1 MTGKSNDSLQ
11 TPAQEPGEFAFLIP
25 ERPVPKGRPR
35 MSRKGKVYTPTETVS
50 AEKAY
55 IEAVGDDHPV
65 YEGAVRLELTFQ
77 EYSTSVVVT
86 PVDDW
91 HTKLRGDIDNYIKLA
106 LDGIQRAGII
116 ANDRQVVHVDA
127 VKI

>member
-1 MTGKSNDSLQ
+1 MTGKSNDSSQ
-11 TPAQEPGEFAFLIP
+11 KPAQEPGEFSFLIP

-35 MSRKGKVYTPTETVS
+35 MSRKGKVYTPAETVR
-50 AEKAY
+50 AERAY
-55 IEAVGDDHPV
+55 VEAAGDDYPV

-77 EYSTSVVVT
+77 EDSTAVVIF
-86 PVDDW
+86 PVADW
-91 HTKLRGDIDNYIKLA
+91 ETKLRGDIDNYIKLA

-127 VKI
+127 MKI

>member
-1 MTGKSNDSLQ
+1 
-11 TPAQEPGEFAFLIP
+11 
-25 ERPVPKGRPR
+25 

-55 IEAVGDDHPV
+55 IEAAGEYHPV

-77 EYSTSVVVT
+77 EDSTSVLII

-91 HTKLRGDIDNYIKLA
+91 HTKLRGDIDNYVKLA

-127 VKI
+127 MKI